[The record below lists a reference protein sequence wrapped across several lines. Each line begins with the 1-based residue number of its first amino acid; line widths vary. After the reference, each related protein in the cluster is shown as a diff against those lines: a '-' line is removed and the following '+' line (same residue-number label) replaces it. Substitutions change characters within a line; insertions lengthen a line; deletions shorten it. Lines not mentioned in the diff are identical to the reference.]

1 MKLSANLSLSE
12 VLKSNTASRL
22 GLDNTAGE
30 WEIKNLKAVAE
41 NIFQPLRDYLGVP
54 IGVTSGYRGQALNK
68 AVGGS
73 KYSQHIVGEALDMD
87 ADMFGKTTNK
97 EIFNFIKDNLEWDQ
111 MIWEFGDDENPD
123 WVHVSYKRSGTNR
136 KQLKRAYRDEKGT
149 HYKII

>member
-54 IGVTSGYRGQALNK
+54 IGVTSGYRSQPLNK

-73 KYSQHIVGEALDMD
+73 RYSQHIVGEALDMD

-97 EIFNFIKDNLEWDQ
+97 EIFDFIKNNLE
-111 MIWEFGDDENPD
+111 
-123 WVHVSYKRSGTNR
+123 VHVSYKRSGTNR
-136 KQLKRAYRDEKGT
+136 KQIKRAYRDEKGT
-149 HYKII
+149 HYKVI